1 MPARP
6 DGLTL
11 EVNRVLAAPPEVVFG
26 AFSDANVL
34 ARWWGPKGFTIPS
47 AEFDPRVGERYR
59 IEMQPPE
66 GDRFHLTG
74 EFREVDPPRRL
85 AYTFLWDPPDPDD
98 LETLVALSL
107 RDLGGSTEVS
117 LTQGPFKTEAR
128 LELHRDGWT
137 DTLDKLERLLADQ
150 TA

>member
-1 MPARP
+1 MPAGP
-6 DGLTL
+6 AGLTL
-11 EVNRVLAAPPEVVFG
+11 EIKRVLPAAPGVVFRV
-26 AFSDANVL
+26 FTDASEL
-34 ARWWGPKGFTIPS
+34 ARWWGPKGFSIPS
-47 AEFDPRVGERYR
+47 VEFEARVGESYR

-74 EFREVDPPRRL
+74 EFREVDPPLRL
-85 AYTFLWDPPDPDD
+85 AYTFAWEEPDLDD

-137 DTLDKLERLLADQ
+137 DTLDKLERLLATQ